1 MYNYIDVHSHLH
13 FKDFDND
20 RQEVLDLMNKDG
32 IATIAIGTD
41 YEESKKAIKLAEE
54 NENIYA
60 TIGFHPADNSIEVF
74 DYEKYLELAKHKK
87 VLAIGECGL
96 DYFHHTKD
104 KDEQVRLFKD
114 HIRIACEVNKPLM
127 LHVRPKEGMDAY
139 NDAIEI
145 LKEEKNLSAQV
156 GKNPNLR
163 GNFHFFVGDLET
175 TRRVLELGFTVS
187 FSGVIT
193 FVKDYIDVV
202 KFVPLEMMHAETD
215 SPYVA
220 PVPFRGKRNS
230 PLYVK
235 SIVEKIAEI
244 KGLNID
250 DVKVQLIKNAKEM
263 FDI

>member
-1 MYNYIDVHSHLH
+1 MYEYIDIHSHLH
-13 FKDFDND
+13 FKDFDSD
-20 RQEVLDLMNKDG
+20 RHDVLNMMKEEG

-41 YEESKKAIKLAEE
+41 YEESQKAIKLAEE

-60 TIGFHPADNSIEVF
+60 TIGFHPADHSTDIF
-74 DYEKYLELAKHKK
+74 DYDKFLELARHKK
-87 VLAIGECGL
+87 VVAIGECGL
-96 DYFHHTKD
+96 DYFHHTKS

-114 HIRIACEVNKPLM
+114 HIRIAEEIDKPLM

-139 NDAIEI
+139 NEAIDI
-145 LKEEKNLSAQV
+145 LKEEKKKSG
-156 GKNPNLR
+156 GKLK

-175 TRRVLELGFTVS
+175 VKKVLDLGFTVS

-202 KFVPLEMMHAETD
+202 KFVPLDMIHAETD

-235 SIVEKIAEI
+235 SIVEKIANI
-244 KGLNID
+244 KGLDIEE
-250 DVKVQLIKNAKEM
+250 VKAQLIKNAKRD
-263 FDI
+263 FDIKV

>member
-1 MYNYIDVHSHLH
+1 MYEYIDVHSHLH
-13 FKDFDND
+13 FKDFDID
-20 RQEVLDLMNKDG
+20 RQEVLDLMNKEG
-32 IATIAIGTD
+32 VATIAIGTD
-41 YEESKKAIKLAEE
+41 YEESKKAINLAEE

-114 HIRIACEVNKPLM
+114 HIRIACEVSKPLM
-127 LHVRPKEGMDAY
+127 LHVRPKDGMDAY

-145 LKEEKNLSAQV
+145 LKEEKN
-156 GKNPNLR
+156 KNPNLR

-175 TRRVLELGFTVS
+175 TRKVLELDFTVS

-202 KFVPLEMMHAETD
+202 KFVPIEMMHAETD

-220 PVPFRGKRNS
+220 PVPVRGKRNS
-230 PLYVK
+230 PLNVKYV
-235 SIVEKIAEI
+235 VEKIAEI
-244 KGLNID
+244 KELDIEE
-250 DVKVQLIKNAKEM
+250 VKVQLIKNAKEM
-263 FDI
+263 FGF

>member
-1 MYNYIDVHSHLH
+1 MNYIDIHSHLH

-20 RQEVLDLMNKDG
+20 RQEVLDLMNKEG
-32 IATIAIGTD
+32 VATIAIGTD
-41 YEESKKAIKLAEE
+41 YEESIKAIKLSEE

-60 TIGFHPADNSIEVF
+60 TIGFHPADNSVEIFE
-74 DYEKYLELAKHKK
+74 YEKYLELARHKK
-87 VLAIGECGL
+87 VVAIGECGL

-104 KDEQVRLFKD
+104 KDEQVKLFKD
-114 HIRIACEVNKPLM
+114 HIKIATEVDKPLM

-139 NDAIEI
+139 NDAVDI
-145 LKEEKNLSAQV
+145 LKEEKS
-156 GKNPNLR
+156 KTPNLK

-175 TRRVLELGFTVS
+175 TKKVLDLGFTVS

-193 FVKDYIDVV
+193 FVKDYEEIV

-220 PVPFRGKRNS
+220 PVPVRGKRNS

-235 SIVEKIAEI
+235 HIVEKIAEI
-244 KGLNID
+244 KGIDID
-250 DVKVQLIKNAKEM
+250 DVKEKLIKNAKELFN
-263 FDI
+263 FDFK

>member
-1 MYNYIDVHSHLH
+1 MYEYIDIHSHLH

-20 RQEVLDLMNKDG
+20 RREVLDLMEKEG

-41 YEESKKAIKLAEE
+41 YEESNKAIKLAEE

-74 DYEKYLELAKHKK
+74 DYEKYLELAKYHK
-87 VLAIGECGL
+87 VVAIGECGL

-104 KDEQVRLFKD
+104 KDEQVKLFKD
-114 HIRIACEVNKPLM
+114 HIRIALEVDKPLM

-145 LKEEKNLSAQV
+145 LREEKN
-156 GKNPNLR
+156 KNTNLT

-175 TRRVLELGFTVS
+175 TKKVLDLGFTVS

-244 KGLNID
+244 KGLDIEE
-250 DVKVQLIKNAKEM
+250 VKEQLIKNAKRD
-263 FDI
+263 FDIKV